1 MKQEQI
7 DKLNNG
13 IKVIIEEFNCDWLTA
28 MESIAL
34 AAQLTKAKVSDEGDA
49 TIYKAPDGTLVN
61 CWLEG
66 VEVGFD
72 DQTEWYTNI
81 VACEVC
87 GCKFDWTQDPDHQ
100 ETDTGDVCGDCVRDS
115 EANIA
120 QPEYPDDPA
129 IS

>member
-7 DKLNNG
+7 DKLNKG
-13 IKVIIEEFNCDWLTA
+13 IRNIVEEFNCDWLTA

-49 TIYKAPDGTLVN
+49 
-61 CWLEG
+61 
-66 VEVGFD
+66 
-72 DQTEWYTNI
+72 
-81 VACEVC
+81 C
-87 GCKFDWTQDPDHQ
+87 G
-100 ETDTGDVCGDCVRDS
+100 ECVRDS
-115 EANIA
+115 EANIS

>member
-34 AAQLTKAKVSDEGDA
+34 AAQLTKVEVSYDA
-49 TIYKAPDGTLVN
+49 TIYKALDGTLVN
-61 CWLEG
+61 CWIDCDK
-66 VEVGFD
+66 GFD

-81 VACEVC
+81 ITCEVC
-87 GCKFDWTQDPDHQ
+87 GSNFDYTQDPDHQ

-120 QPEYPDDPA
+120 QPEYPDDPS